1 MGLESI
7 DFSNILF
14 SGNDC
19 CRPLMRF
26 NLLLQKPCDCSDF
39 LPKMSGDMF
48 QYNTCMGH
56 DERKPVFGVSAKRD
70 SNQSTQLQTLARKL
84 KFCVKQA

>member
-1 MGLESI
+1 MIIREEKSGMGLESI

-39 LPKMSGDMF
+39 SLKNFYEDMF
-48 QYNTCMGH
+48 QYNMGR
-56 DERKPVFGVSAKRD
+56 DARKPVFGVSDK
-70 SNQSTQLQTLARKL
+70 ARL
-84 KFCVKQA
+84 KPVSSATETS